1 MAEVVL
7 NRTGHAGG
15 TGAPGSVA
23 DTPQPAGQPGAGT
36 SPPAA
41 PAAASPRPGLRSAGI
56 SLLLLGALV
65 LGFAGYLYGLSGVQE
80 ARSQTVMFTQLQNE
94 LANQVAPLGPT
105 TPGSPVAILS
115 MPSIGIHDL
124 IVVQGTSPQNL
135 TLGPGHRRDTPMP
148 GQGGVSAIYGHAAT
162 SGAPFA
168 RLAQLQPGGI
178 ISVITGQGVSTYTVA
193 AVTDGGQVIDDPW
206 PSRLVLMTASS
217 PVIPSSFIEVDAR
230 LTASPR
236 PSPGVAPVI
245 SSSELPMAGDH
256 SSLALTAVM
265 EWALALAVVAGGA
278 TFAALRWSP
287 WPVYIVAT
295 PLILAVLW
303 NLYQSLAMLLPNLY

>member
-1 MAEVVL
+1 MADIVL
-7 NRTGHAGG
+7 NRTEQADG
-15 TGAPGSVA
+15 TSAPGSA
-23 DTPQPAGQPGAGT
+23 AATPQPAGQPGGGT
-36 SPPAA
+36 SPPA
-41 PAAASPRPGLRSAGI
+41 PPPAASPRPALRSAGI
-56 SLLLLGALV
+56 SLLLLGVLV

-80 ARSQTVMFTQLQNE
+80 ARSQAVMFTQLQNQ

-105 TPGSPVAILS
+105 TPGSPVAILTI
-115 MPSIGIHDL
+115 PSIGVRDL
-124 IVVQGTSPQNL
+124 VVVQGTSPQSL

-148 GQGGVSAIYGHAAT
+148 GQGGVSAIYGRVAT
-162 SGAPFA
+162 FGAPFA
-168 RLAQLQPGGI
+168 RLAELQPGSFI
-178 ISVITGQGVSTYTVA
+178 TVTTGQGVSTYTVA

-206 PSRLVLMTASS
+206 PNRLVLMTASS
-217 PVIPSSFIEVDAR
+217 PIVPSSFIEVDAR
-230 LTASPR
+230 LPGSPR

-256 SSLALTAVM
+256 SALALTEVM
-265 EWALALAVVAGGA
+265 EWALALAVVAAGA

-287 WPVYIVAT
+287 WPAYLAAA

>member
-1 MAEVVL
+1 MADTVL
-7 NRTGHAGG
+7 KRTEHAGR
-15 TGAPGSVA
+15 TGAPGS
-23 DTPQPAGQPGAGT
+23 PQPAGQPGGT

-41 PAAASPRPGLRSAGI
+41 LPAASPRPALRSAGI

-80 ARSQTVMFTQLQNE
+80 ARSQTVMFTQLQNQ

-105 TPGSPVAILS
+105 TPGSPVAILTI
-115 MPSIGIHDL
+115 PSIGVRDL

-148 GQGGVSAIYGHAAT
+148 GQGGVSAIYGRAAT
-162 SGAPFA
+162 FGAPFA
-168 RLAQLQPGGI
+168 RLAQLQPGSF
-178 ISVITGQGVSTYTVA
+178 ISVITGQGASMYMVA
-193 AVTDGGQVIDDPW
+193 AVTHGGQVIDDPW
-206 PSRLVLMTASS
+206 PNRLVLMTASS
-217 PVIPSSFIEVDAR
+217 PVIPSSFVEVDAR

-245 SSSELPMAGDH
+245 DSSELPMAGDH
-256 SSLALTAVM
+256 SALALTEVM

-287 WPVYIVAT
+287 WPVYLAAA

-303 NLYQSLAMLLPNLY
+303 NLYQNLAMLLPNLF